1 MDNLTDAANNMGD
14 PLDATPAAAEPLMA
28 SDTVTS
34 AEAEGSPVGSKKCL
48 NCEAVLTGPFC
59 GACGQ
64 KDLPRRQ
71 TLGDLLVNFLGSFT
85 SFESKFFTTFRFLL
99 FRPGRIVKE
108 YNEGKRERFYH
119 PARMYVFLSFI
130 YFLIFSLVFSSNTE
144 RMITTTTT
152 DRDRVAVAKETPAI
166 DIQTTD
172 PAKKNKFSPK
182 TRAQYDSLQATLP
195 EEERD
200 NWFGRYMTHKGMELM
215 NKFKNDDRA
224 INRAFLEI
232 FLTNLPKMVFL
243 LMPLF
248 ALLLKLLYIRK
259 DFFYSEHLI
268 FTVFFYDFL
277 YLVGSIM
284 LLVNLVDWLEWLDL
298 VALVWLLIYLYKS
311 MRQVYGQSRAKTV
324 IKFLIL
330 AFAFSVVLVVAL
342 AGVAV
347 YTFTQL

>member
-1 MDNLTDAANNMGD
+1 MDNLTDAVNNMGD
-14 PLDATPAAAEPLMA
+14 ALDATPPAAEPLMA
-28 SDTVTS
+28 SDTVTT

-48 NCEAVLTGPFC
+48 NCGAVLTGPFC

-85 SFESKFFTTFRFLL
+85 SFESKFFTTFRYLL
-99 FRPGRIVKE
+99 LNPGRIVKE

-130 YFLIFSLVFSSNTE
+130 YFLIFSLTFSSKE
-144 RMITTTTT
+144 ADFVKTTS
-152 DRDRVAVAKETPAI
+152 DSVEVAKETPAI
-166 DIQTTD
+166 NIQTTD
-172 PAKKNKFSPK
+172 PRNKNKFSPK
-182 TRAQYDSLQATLP
+182 TPAQYDSLQATLP
-195 EEERD
+195 EEERH
-200 NWFGRYMTHKGMELM
+200 NWMGRYMTYKGMEL
-215 NKFKNDDRA
+215 NDKFKNDNRA
-224 INRAFLEI
+224 INQAFLEV

-311 MRQVYGQSRAKTV
+311 MRKVYGQGRAKTV
-324 IKFLIL
+324 IKFFIL
-330 AFAFSVVLVVAL
+330 SFAFSIVLVIAL
-342 AGVAV
+342 AGVAL